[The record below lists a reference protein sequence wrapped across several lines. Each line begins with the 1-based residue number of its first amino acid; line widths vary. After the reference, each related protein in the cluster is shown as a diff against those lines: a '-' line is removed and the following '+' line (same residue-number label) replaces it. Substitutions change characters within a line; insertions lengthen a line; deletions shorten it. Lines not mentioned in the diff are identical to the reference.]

1 MNIYLNTH
9 DFEMDVRA
17 LLMAFFPGTELVVSV
32 AAEPQEPVDVRVC
45 VDDNKIYIS
54 YRNNMKQTIRREEP
68 CRYKDRKLRRDQM
81 KQLLYRLLSECL
93 DRTLPWGTLT
103 GIRPVKQARL
113 ALEQGVTPEELDQK
127 YEQYYYISPKK
138 RKLMLDIAQTELEV
152 LKDVPYRDG
161 YSLYAGIPF
170 CPSTCAYCSFTS
182 YPLKVWEKEVD
193 DYVELLC
200 REIDETVGLFA
211 DKKLCSVYVG
221 GGTPTTLLPHQL
233 DKLLTKLN
241 EVSYGQPVRE
251 LTVEA
256 GRPDSIT
263 REKLTVLREHGVSR
277 ISINPQTMQQKTL
290 DCIGR
295 RHTVGQTV
303 EAYELARELGF
314 DNINM
319 DLIMGLPGETPDDV
333 ASTMEQI
340 RKLAPDSLT
349 VHSLALK
356 RAARLRMFR
365 EDYEQYKSVNT
376 QEQLDMVYEYAHD
389 MQLVPYYLYRQKNMT
404 GNMENVGFA
413 KRDKIGIY
421 NILIMEEMQTIAA
434 VGAGG
439 STKLVIPEENR
450 IERVENVKEVRNYM
464 TRFDEMLERKRS
476 IVNQE
481 RKEQGW
487 KN

>member
-1 MNIYLNTH
+1 MNIYLNTN

-17 LLMAFFPGTELVVSV
+17 LVMAFFPKTELEVSV
-32 AAEPQEPVDVRVC
+32 GEEPGDAPGIYVY
-45 VDDNKIYIS
+45 VDDEKIYIS
-54 YRNNMKQTIRREEP
+54 YRNSGDCAKTLQEP
-68 CRYKDRKLRRDQM
+68 SKYTDRKLRRDQM
-81 KQLLYRLLSECL
+81 KQMLYRLLSESL
-93 DRTLPWGTLT
+93 KKTLPWGTLT
-103 GIRPVKQARL
+103 GIRPVKLARVEFEKGRTREQ
-113 ALEQGVTPEELDQK
+113 LEEEFAN
-127 YEQYYYISPKK
+127 YYYISPEK
-138 RKLMLDIAQTELEV
+138 RKLMLDIAQTELKV
-152 LKDVPYRDG
+152 LETIPYKDG

-193 DYVELLC
+193 AYVELLC
-200 REIDETVGLFA
+200 REIDETVRLFSG
-211 DKKLCSVYVG
+211 KQLCSIYVG

-241 EVSYGQPVRE
+241 AVAKGQPVQE

-263 REKLTVLREHGVSR
+263 KEKLQVLKDHGVSR

-295 RHTVGQTV
+295 RHTVEQTI
-303 EAYELARELGF
+303 EAYELARSIGF

-319 DLIMGLPGETPDDV
+319 DLIMGLPGETPQDV

-340 RKLAPDSLT
+340 RQLAPDSLT

-356 RAARLRMFR
+356 RAARLRMFKD
-365 EDYEQYKSVNT
+365 DYAGYESINT
-376 QEQLDMVYEYAHD
+376 QEQLDMVYHYAEE
-389 MQLVPYYLYRQKNMT
+389 MELIPYYLYRQKNMT

-413 KRDKIGIY
+413 KKDKIGIY

-439 STKLVIPEENR
+439 STKIVIPSENR
-450 IERVENVKEVRNYM
+450 IARVENVKEVRNYM
-464 TRFDEMLERKRS
+464 TRFEEMLERKRQA
-476 IVNQE
+476 VRVE
-481 RKEQGW
+481 R
-487 KN
+487 NV